1 VSVVDLTDR
10 NLMKSFSALLSFFS
24 LIAGFCF
31 VVMTGVSSAQSGG
44 VDSISPTGGGA
55 VLACTGYSGRVDV
68 AMSYQNG
75 VDYDSGAGEYAWL
88 VHPGGGWN
96 VSLDQANGPRTV
108 AMQYIVQSGTSG
120 STALDGSPRIE
131 IDGNWVSIAYELHR
145 RNNGVNSALIG
156 AKRIAFNCSTGELD
170 SDFDKV
176 YNSADNCPSN
186 ANADQSDIDGDT
198 QGDACDTDDDGDGV
212 ADASDNCPS
221 VVNADQANLDGDT
234 QGDACDTDDDGDGVA
249 DASDNC
255 PSVVNADQA
264 DADGDTQ
271 GDVCDSSPNPEEPT
285 PVPVEGDGGD
295 EQDDET
301 DDNETDDN
309 ETDDNETVEEPLN
322 TTDDE
327 SETSENSGSDEQ
339 TSEGSEGNNDSS
351 GTRSSD

>member
-1 VSVVDLTDR
+1 
-10 NLMKSFSALLSFFS
+10 
-24 LIAGFCF
+24 
-31 VVMTGVSSAQSGG
+31 
-44 VDSISPTGGGA
+44 
-55 VLACTGYSGRVDV
+55 
-68 AMSYQNG
+68 
-75 VDYDSGAGEYAWL
+75 
-88 VHPGGGWN
+88 
-96 VSLDQANGPRTV
+96 
-108 AMQYIVQSGTSG
+108 MQYIVESGTSG

-131 IDGNWVSIAYELHR
+131 IDGNWVSIAYEFFKQGNSLPQ
-145 RNNGVNSALIG
+145 NNSTLIG

-198 QGDACDTDDDGDGV
+198 QGDV
-212 ADASDNCPS
+212 
-221 VVNADQANLDGDT
+221 
-234 QGDACDTDDDGDGVA
+234 CDTDDDGDGVA

-264 DADGDTQ
+264 DADDDTQ

-351 GTRSSD
+351 GTRSSDSDVSEDDDNAASKTDSRNTTINTRKEIDPKSSDGGPSTVLIIILVVLGVALLFALGFFANKRKSDEETADVDAADQKMEDSNPTNGDKDFND